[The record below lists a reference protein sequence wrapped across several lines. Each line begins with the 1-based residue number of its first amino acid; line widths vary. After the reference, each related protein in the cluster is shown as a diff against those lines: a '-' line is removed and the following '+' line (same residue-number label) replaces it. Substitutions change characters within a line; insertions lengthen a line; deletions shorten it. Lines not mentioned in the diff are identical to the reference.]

1 MYEALVSRMKKASK
15 SLVHAG
21 PDLLDPALAVAAAP
35 VISQKLES
43 VEKHK
48 KTAELANIEANLYA
62 IGDSLLYYK
71 VLVYSRDRN
80 TAVRALLDCSASHTF
95 VSVDFLKNNHLYSN
109 RREASSGIYI
119 RMPNREKLIS
129 RSKVRLPIAL
139 GS

>member
-1 MYEALVSRMKKASK
+1 MKKASK
-15 SLVHAG
+15 SLVHIG
-21 PDLLDPALAVAAAP
+21 PDLLDLVLAVAAAP

-43 VEKHK
+43 IEKYK

-80 TAVRALLDCSASHTF
+80 TAIRALLDYSASYTF
-95 VSVDFLKNNHLYSN
+95 VSIDFLKNNHLYSN
-109 RREASSGIYI
+109 CREASSGIYI
-119 RMPNREKLIS
+119 RIPNREKLIL